1 MEKRW
6 KIDLLNFMKMKDT
19 NWIKPHLQR
28 LFNESVTIGE
38 KYSLTF
44 NKIKQFGGKLY
55 KYYSFEDEWSLKN
68 LEGDIIHFSKPQA
81 FNDPFDCALGF
92 SIDRAVEMLLPTIFD
107 KKLNLSNENPKT
119 KEMVQLLLSGQST
132 MEESKEAKLLQ
143 LIINLP
149 SVQEAIKMRPVGND
163 KVLQAKMVDE
173 LFTGPK
179 AKDFFAL
186 IQSEGG
192 SIDLTNISTDA
203 IYLTL
208 VKPLLKQPKLIES
221 LIPKGIDEK
230 EKSSVVKLINVLSGN
245 HIIEK
250 IKGLAELSG
259 QDSKK
264 LEKELF
270 DIDVKLKAGLQN
282 IKVGINKTFA
292 ICCFSEASD
301 NVLMWSHYGNKHTGF
316 CVEYDFSRCK
326 DLDALIRLFPVQYT
340 NERPSIPTDLFDLS
354 DIKNIKVAIGN
365 KVIPDLMML
374 LLTKSRIWEYE
385 NEWRIIGDQA
395 NLKDGHIQDLPIESG
410 IYLGANI
417 SSINAERITRIAR
430 DKRINLYKYH
440 IDNEKYKLCLEKVK
454 N

>member
-1 MEKRW
+1 MTAESYTKKHLLEPADILFARTGGTVGKTYYYDGSIGKAVFAGYCIRFRFDKNKVLPKYVYWCTKTDFYNLWVKGTQRPSGQPNINKEEFKSFQIPLLSLEKQKSLVDFMDAALEQQRAKLEQAEKLINSITN
-6 KIDLLNFMKMKDT
+6 KIADIIG
-19 NWIKPHLQR
+19 IKIPDISIE
-28 LFNESVTIGE
+28 LFNAV
-38 KYSLTF
+38 
-44 NKIKQFGGKLY
+44 KL
-55 KYYSFEDEWSLKN
+55 
-68 LEGDIIHFSKPQA
+68 
-81 FNDPFDCALGF
+81 
-92 SIDRAVEMLLPTIFD
+92 
-107 KKLNLSNENPKT
+107 
-119 KEMVQLLLSGQST
+119 
-132 MEESKEAKLLQ
+132 
-143 LIINLP
+143 
-149 SVQEAIKMRPVGND
+149 
-163 KVLQAKMVDE
+163 
-173 LFTGPK
+173 
-179 AKDFFAL
+179 
-186 IQSEGG
+186 
-192 SIDLTNISTDA
+192 IS

>member
-1 MEKRW
+1 
-6 KIDLLNFMKMKDT
+6 MKDT
-19 NWIKPHLQR
+19 NWIKPHLHR

-38 KYSLTF
+38 KYSLTL

-55 KYYSFEDEWSLKN
+55 KYYSCEDEWSLKN

-92 SIDRAVEMLLPTIFD
+92 SINRAVEMLLPTVLD

-132 MEESKEAKLLQ
+132 MDESKEAKLIQ

-149 SVQEAIKMRPVGND
+149 SVQEAIKMRQVGND

-173 LFTGPK
+173 LFNGPK

-192 SIDLTNISTDA
+192 SIDLTNIPTDA
-203 IYLTL
+203 IFLTIL
-208 VKPLLKQPKLIES
+208 KPLLKQPKFIGS
-221 LIPKGIDEK
+221 FIPEGTDEK
-230 EKSSVVKLINVLSGN
+230 ERSSAIKLINVLSGDN
-245 HIIEK
+245 IIEK

-259 QDSKK
+259 QDSQK

-270 DIDVKLKAGLQN
+270 DIDAKLKVGLQN

-292 ICCFSEASD
+292 ISCFSETSD
-301 NVLMWSHYGNKHTGF
+301 NVLMWSHYSNKHTGF

-354 DIKNIKVAIGN
+354 DLKNIKVKMGN

-374 LLTKSRIWEYE
+374 LLTKSRVWEYE

-395 NLKDGHIQDLPIESG
+395 NLKDGHVQVLPIVSG

-417 SSINAERITRIAR
+417 SNVNADKIVRIAM
-430 DKRINLYKYH
+430 DKKVNLYKYH
-440 IDNEKYKLCLEKVK
+440 IDNEKYKLDLE
-454 N
+454 

>member
-1 MEKRW
+1 
-6 KIDLLNFMKMKDT
+6 MKDT

-132 MEESKEAKLLQ
+132 MDESKEAKLLQ

-292 ICCFSEASD
+292 ICSLKSNKSVGIEGRSFVYCTGNNLISASKSLHLLKSYSTQ
-301 NVLMWSHYGNKHTGF
+301 N
-316 CVEYDFSRCK
+316 
-326 DLDALIRLFPVQYT
+326 PVC
-340 NERPSIPTDLFDLS
+340 
-354 DIKNIKVAIGN
+354 
-365 KVIPDLMML
+365 L
-374 LLTKSRIWEYE
+374 L
-385 NEWRIIGDQA
+385 
-395 NLKDGHIQDLPIESG
+395 P
-410 IYLGANI
+410 
-417 SSINAERITRIAR
+417 
-430 DKRINLYKYH
+430 
-440 IDNEKYKLCLEKVK
+440 
-454 N
+454 